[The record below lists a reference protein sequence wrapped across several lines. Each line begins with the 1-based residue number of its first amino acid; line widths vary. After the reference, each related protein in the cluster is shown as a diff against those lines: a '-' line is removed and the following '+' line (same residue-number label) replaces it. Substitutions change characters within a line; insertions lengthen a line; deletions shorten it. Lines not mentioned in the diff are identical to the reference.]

1 MHARTRSHAGVAT
14 MGIAA
19 VGIAA
24 MAATPLAPATQAH
37 SRPAVS
43 SDVRLTAAEVPP
55 GGLITSFLGNQ
66 VIYCSLVCPGLV
78 QTGVTPVV
86 TTLQAPGVFVTALQS
101 GDLLKAIGAT
111 AASVTGPTNAA
122 AAADIVADGTL
133 VAPRALNAFET
144 LVVGLLN
151 VVPAATGG
159 LPGIATAIQAARQDT
174 FTAQN
179 LPIVAN
185 PAPTVMPQGVVEV
198 AAVGALNVGGAIIFN
213 GFNDILFGAFATPN
227 AVAQELAATGDP
239 VRAAAAGVTAAAG
252 AVTAAGT
259 VVAES
264 VVTAVNNV
272 RAGAGQSHP
281 GNAMTQIQNSSIATT
296 SVPIEVAASHRLIT
310 TPKHAATGPV
320 SPHPLRDVTA
330 KVRQAVRSVVNKV
343 AERPGST
350 VSSKPTK

>member
-1 MHARTRSHAGVAT
+1 
-14 MGIAA
+14 
-19 VGIAA
+19 
-24 MAATPLAPATQAH
+24 MAATPLAPATRSQ
-37 SRPAVS
+37 SPPAVAQ
-43 SDVRLTAAEVPP
+43 DVRLTAAEVPP

-66 VIYCSLVCPGLV
+66 VIYCSLVCPRLV

-122 AAADIVADGTL
+122 ATAAIVADGTL
-133 VAPRALNAFET
+133 VAPRALNAFEIG
-144 LVVGLLN
+144 VVGLLN
-151 VVPAATGG
+151 VVPAAAGG
-159 LPGIATAIQAARQDT
+159 LPGIATAIQTARQDT
-174 FTAQN
+174 FDRAQ
-179 LPIVAN
+179 LAHR
-185 PAPTVMPQGVVEV
+185 AQSHADRH
-198 AAVGALNVGGAIIFN
+198 AAGCRAGRSGGGAQCGRSGHLH
-213 GFNDILFGAFATPN
+213 GFQRILSGAFETPN

-272 RAGAGQSHP
+272 RAAAGQSHP

-296 SVPIEVAASHRLIT
+296 SVPIKVAASHRLVT